1 MESKATFEEKHRL
14 LTRVLDAVYVDL
26 LATRSIVG
34 LLPKPAFYSLLESL
48 KQRPNSNVTV
58 FNPLETD
65 ELGQGDQKENAPVA
79 SGREMG
85 FGGGGGESNSPS
97 KRSDPEY
104 PTSLV
109 SSLVSPN

>member
-1 MESKATFEEKHRL
+1 M
-14 LTRVLDAVYVDL
+14 LDAVYVDL

-65 ELGQGDQKENAPVA
+65 ELGQGDQKENAPVT
-79 SGREMG
+79 SGREMVG
-85 FGGGGGESNSPS
+85 LVEAGESRTP
-97 KRSDPEY
+97 RPEEL
-104 PTSLV
+104 TKDL
-109 SSLVSPN
+109 LQA

>member
-1 MESKATFEEKHRL
+1 M
-14 LTRVLDAVYVDL
+14 LDAVYVDL

-97 KRSDPEY
+97 RGTYQRS
-104 PTSLV
+104 TTGLV
-109 SSLVSPN
+109 DFLFLLSQPLSTEFS